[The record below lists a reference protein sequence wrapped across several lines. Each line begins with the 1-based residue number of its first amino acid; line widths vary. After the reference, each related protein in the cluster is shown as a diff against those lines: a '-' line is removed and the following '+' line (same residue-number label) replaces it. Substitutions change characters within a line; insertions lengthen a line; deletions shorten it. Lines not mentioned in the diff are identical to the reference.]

1 MVVDMAR
8 EVREA
13 RAAGIRALNSLRR
26 AERER
31 AKLLY
36 AVPNVPYREIKEQ

>member
-1 MVVDMAR
+1 MMNADMAR

-26 AERER
+26 AEKALDSAR
-31 AKLLY
+31 AGVLRTCW
-36 AVPNVPYREIKEQ
+36 AAG